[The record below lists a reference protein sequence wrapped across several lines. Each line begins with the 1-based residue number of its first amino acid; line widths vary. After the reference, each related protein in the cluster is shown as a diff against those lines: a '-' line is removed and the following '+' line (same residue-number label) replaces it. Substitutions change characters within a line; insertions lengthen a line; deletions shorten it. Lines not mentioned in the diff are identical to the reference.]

1 VKARFLRG
9 NTMADYE
16 IEQDVTKKLD
26 SLRKDSHI
34 KSENGKDFFILCVVD
49 EFGLLADL

>member
-34 KSENGKDFFILCVVD
+34 KSENGKAFLFFV
-49 EFGLLADL
+49 LLMSLGY